1 MRLFIKISDVR
12 STDNR
17 QQTLCMVPELVEG
30 TTLGASTSSELK
42 IN

>member
-1 MRLFIKISDVR
+1 MLGQQTTV
-12 STDNR
+12 NR
-17 QQTLCMVPELVEG
+17 QQTLCMVPELVED